1 MKKSML
7 SQYARLTVRVG
18 ANVQKGQWVVVRAAV
33 DQAPL
38 VERVVSECYRAGAQH
53 VEVDWECSP
62 LDRLAYGHEAL
73 DVLSEVPEWKQA
85 RLKQRL
91 EKLPCMIY
99 ILSEDPDAM
108 RGVDQEKMQ
117 KVRQNRFLITK
128 PYSDA
133 MENRYQ
139 WTIVGAPSVAWAKKV
154 FPSLRAGTA
163 VERLWQAIFDTV
175 GLTEDTDP
183 VEVWTQRNRQFEHR
197 CRVLNDLHLQS
208 LHYHSANGTDFT
220 VGLIPTAEW
229 AGGGEETLSG
239 AFFNPNLPTE
249 ELFTTPMRGQ
259 AQGRLVATK
268 PLSHQGLLIEDFWLE
283 FEQGRAVRWGA
294 RQGQEALEK
303 IITSDD
309 GAAMLGEVA
318 LVPQSSPISRCG
330 ILFYN
335 TLYDENASCHVALGK
350 GYTNVIQGF
359 ETMSQEELEK
369 AGAND
374 SMVHVDFMIGADDLS
389 ILGKTADGREV
400 AIFEQGE
407 WAV

>member
-33 DQAPL
+33 DQATL
-38 VERVVSECYRAGAQH
+38 VERVVSECYRAGAEH
-53 VEVDWECSP
+53 VEVDWECSA
-62 LDRLAYGHEAL
+62 LDRLAYGHETL
-73 DVLSEVPEWKQA
+73 EVLSEVPEWKQA

-108 RGVDQEKMQ
+108 RGIDQEKMQ

-183 VEVWTQRNRQFEHR
+183 VKVWTQRNHQFEHR

-220 VGLIPTAEW
+220 VGLIPTAKW

-268 PLSHQGLLIEDFWLE
+268 PLSHQGQLIEDFWLE
-283 FEQGRAVRWGA
+283 FEQGRAVCWGA

-389 ILGKTADGREV
+389 IIGKTADGREV